1 MSLSVEFLGT
11 GTSGGVP
18 MIACKCQVCQSIDK
32 KDKRLRSSVLI
43 KSASTTIVID
53 TTPDFRYQML
63 RSSVEH
69 LDAVVFTH
77 SHKDHIAGLDDI
89 RAFNFFSQ
97 RPMPLYANEETAH
110 AIQRD
115 FYYAF
120 REKKYPGIPE
130 LDLHVMDDQP
140 FSVGDLHLIPI
151 QVRHLHMGVTGYR
164 IGNFTYI
171 TDANFIEASEK
182 EKIMGSEVLVINALR
197 QEKHI
202 SHFNLQEA
210 IALATELNIPQ
221 TYFTHISHQMGHH
234 QAVNL
239 TLPKG
244 MQLAH
249 DGLVISVN
257 KTA

>member
-1 MSLSVEFLGT
+1 MLLSVEFLGT

-18 MIACKCQVCQSIDK
+18 MIACKCQVCQSLDK
-32 KDKRLRSSVLI
+32 KDKRLRSSVLLR
-43 KSASTTIVID
+43 SSSTTLVID

-63 RSSVEH
+63 RASVDH

-77 SHKDHIAGLDDI
+77 SHKDHMAGLDDI
-89 RAFNFFSQ
+89 RAYNFFSQ
-97 RPMPLYANEETAH
+97 SPMKLFANEETAE

-120 REKKYPGIPE
+120 SEKKYPGIPE
-130 LDLHVMDDQP
+130 LDLHVIDDKP

-151 QVRHLHMGVTGYR
+151 QVKHLHMGVTGYR
-164 IGNFTYI
+164 IGDFTYI
-171 TDANFIEASEK
+171 TDANFIEGSEK
-182 EKIMGSEVLVINALR
+182 EKIKGSKVLVINALR

-202 SHFNLQEA
+202 SHFTLQEA
-210 IALATELNIPQ
+210 IALASELSIPQ
-221 TYFTHISHQMGHH
+221 TYFTHISHQMGLH
-234 QAVNL
+234 QLVSQ

-249 DGLVISVN
+249 DGLIISVN
-257 KTA
+257 NTP